1 MQCNFVKLFIY
12 LKKILKKKT
21 KTNSKK
27 GVVLLNPFPQENE
40 TEQSYFENRHENKLF
55 REIKEVIN
63 LALQLVNE

>member
-1 MQCNFVKLFIY
+1 MQCDFVKLFIY
-12 LKKILKKKT
+12 LKKILK